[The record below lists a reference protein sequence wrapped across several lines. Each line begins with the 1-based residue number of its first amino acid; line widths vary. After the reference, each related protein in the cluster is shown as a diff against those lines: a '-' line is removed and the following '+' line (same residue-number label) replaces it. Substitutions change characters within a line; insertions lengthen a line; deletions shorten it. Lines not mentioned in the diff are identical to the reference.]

1 MNLVNR
7 GAVMLSLAALSTGC
21 SLGGSAAEP
30 ELDQLEGIGAPA
42 FSPMLVVPLPDLG
55 ASESRSGRPLQA
67 LQARQT
73 PLGDVLLAMF
83 KDSDINLVIDSE
95 VESIPCTFDI
105 KSSTV
110 EETFEALLQSLDLAY
125 EWDGTFLRINDTVR
139 ETISIDLIDN
149 SQQMGQG
156 MGGMG
161 GGAGG
166 AGGGAGGGQAQMQE
180 SFWTEIEGKL
190 PMILGP
196 EAQFVVNKTAAA
208 IHVEASPNSV
218 QRLRHVIDTTI
229 GRANRQ
235 VSLEAR
241 VLEVRL
247 DNEYSLGVDWSALP
261 GAFKTSN
268 EGLAAGGGIVS
279 QAARSG
285 GSALTFGLLDTD
297 NFSVFVDALQEQ
309 GQVRVLS
316 SPRVSTLNNQMAT
329 IQVTDQIPYIVR
341 EVITTQGVAQTQY
354 SVEFAES
361 GVMLLVRPLIGD
373 DGLLSVSVTPSV
385 REQVGTVVTPDGL
398 VSVPVISQRGA
409 TTTVRVPN
417 GQGIALG
424 GLRSTRKGEVRG
436 GVPFLMDVPLLGQL
450 FSRTLQERTEVE
462 LMIMLVPR
470 VLDEEWID
478 EELKRGSHRL
488 VQLRK
493 GFQVNPIDLEGYR
506 AEDWSG
512 GILQGA
518 AKTAKKRSVRIPDQP
533 VASGA
538 SDQGMTVTRQ
548 GLADHLLKSAGK
560 SLAVGDISESIAQL
574 ESALDLEPTRP
585 DALVASGILHER
597 RGSRERARQRLD
609 AALSVDAEDI
619 IALTARG
626 TLALS
631 TGSAHSARRYF
642 ERAHELGN
650 TPLTASNLAASLI
663 ELGEFEMATV
673 LLRPMA
679 DGLVA
684 GELYANLAFCE
695 LQGGEIARARAAL
708 RSAYVSGVDARSP
721 RIVALEQLIGDAE
734 AAQVAR
740 PPAEE

>member
-1 MNLVNR
+1 MNLVNH
-7 GAVMLSLAALSTGC
+7 GAVTLLLATLSTGC
-21 SLGGSAAEP
+21 SLGGPAADP

-55 ASESRSGRPLQA
+55 ASDSSEGRPLQA

-83 KDSDINLVIDSE
+83 KDSDINLVIDSD
-95 VESIPCTFDI
+95 VEAIPCTFDI

-125 EWDGTFLRINDTVR
+125 EWDGTFLTINNTVR

-149 SQQMGQG
+149 SQQMGAG

-161 GGAGG
+161 GAG

-190 PMILGP
+190 PTILGA

-218 QRLRHVIDTTI
+218 KRLRHVIDTTL

-261 GAFKTSN
+261 GAFKTGN
-268 EGLAAGGGIVS
+268 DGLAAGGSIVS

-285 GSALTFGLLDTD
+285 GSAFTFGLLDTN

-361 GVMLLVRPLIGD
+361 GVQMLVRPLIGD
-373 DGLLSVSVTPSV
+373 DGLLSVSITPSV

-398 VSVPVISQRGA
+398 VSVPIISQRGA

-436 GVPFLMDVPLLGQL
+436 GVPFLMDIPLLGQL

-493 GFQVNPIDLEGYR
+493 GFQVNPINLEGYR

-512 GILQGA
+512 GVLQGA
-518 AKTAKKRSVRIPDQP
+518 AKTAKKRSVRLPDQP

-538 SDQGMTVTRQ
+538 SDEGMTVTRR
-548 GLADHLLKSAGK
+548 GLADHLLKAAGK
-560 SLAVGDISESIAQL
+560 SLSTGDVSESIAQL
-574 ESALDLEPTRP
+574 ESALDLEPSRP

-597 RGSRERARQRLD
+597 RGSRDRARQRLD
-609 AALSVDAEDI
+609 AALSVDGSNVV
-619 IALTARG
+619 ALTARG

-650 TPLTASNLAASLI
+650 TPLTASNLSAALI

-695 LQGGEIARARAAL
+695 LQGGEVARARKAL
-708 RSAYVSGVDARSP
+708 RAAYVSGVDARSP

-734 AAQVAR
+734 ASQAAR
-740 PPAEE
+740 PPSEE